1 MNIIINVNF
10 NFFSFSF
17 FNKKYDILVT
27 FKVVAISGTPS
38 VVVNNK
44 KYVMKLEQY
53 PIYTATINVNAP
65 VKYHYALNDREESFS
80 RKATSDI
87 TLNDFFDR
95 KYTVKEHPLLPKAF
109 ETFDGYKKSKL
120 FDGI

>member
-1 MNIIINVNF
+1 MHLIKNIN
-10 NFFSFSF
+10 
-17 FNKKYDILVT
+17 ILVT
-27 FKVVAISGTPS
+27 FKVVAVSGTPS
-38 VVVNNK
+38 VVVNNR
-44 KYVMKLEQY
+44 KYVMNLEQY
-53 PIYTATINVNAP
+53 PIYTATVNVNPP
-65 VKYHYALNDREESFS
+65 VNYHYTLNNKEESFS
-80 RKATSDI
+80 RKATSDN